1 MKKSTFKITLKYS
14 QIRELVKQ
22 LPLRDK
28 IKLSKELAKE
38 NIDKRLSELLNA
50 FYTEE
55 LTEEEITKA
64 VEAAR
69 EDIYKHGEAV

>member
-38 NIDKRLSELLNA
+38 NIDKRLSELLNT

-69 EDIYKHGEAV
+69 ED

>member
-69 EDIYKHGEAV
+69 ED

>member
-64 VEAAR
+64 VEATR
-69 EDIYKHGEAV
+69 ED